1 MIDTNKYE
9 GHSTEYSYEIVS
21 VDDGKEMYA
30 TYALLNDAPL
40 LLAEVKRMEEQTWQ
54 ANADYVELEKEVK
67 RLRGI
72 LGDIVAI
79 DEWGGDGKDVGI
91 TITYGDGY
99 TFTGWLNRSYDEVT
113 E

>member
-1 MIDTNKYE
+1 M
-9 GHSTEYSYEIVS
+9 
-21 VDDGKEMYA
+21 A
-30 TYALLNDAPL
+30 T
-40 LLAEVKRMEEQTWQ
+40 
-54 ANADYVELEKEVK
+54 
-67 RLRGI
+67 
-72 LGDIVAI
+72 I

>member
-1 MIDTNKYE
+1 LTQTNTKDTLADALVAVRE
-9 GHSTEYSYEIVS
+9 GG
-21 VDDGKEMYA
+21 VDCDFSKIRIED
-30 TYALLNDAPL
+30 ALDDMAD
-40 LLAEVKRMEEQTWQ
+40 LLA
-54 ANADYVELEKEVK
+54 EVK